1 MHCRYEGTGYEGTTV
16 VLAFRMFHVE
26 HLTHSRSHA
35 LTHSRTHALTHSRT
49 HALTHSRTH
58 ALTHSR
64 TSEPS
69 PARRV
74 SGRSDAFQAHEGEEM
89 LTRRAWLKSLACGV
103 GMAALGGACASDAA
117 AKPGTKILVYK
128 SPTCGCCRKWVDHL
142 TDNGFEVTSQDVPDV
157 NPIKERYGIP
167 AELASCHT

>member
-64 TSEPS
+64 THL
-69 PARRV
+69 RRDRV
-74 SGRSDAFQAHEGEEM
+74 RGGVAPQALE
-89 LTRRAWLKSLACGV
+89 
-103 GMAALGGACASDAA
+103 
-117 AKPGTKILVYK
+117 LV
-128 SPTCGCCRKWVDHL
+128 
-142 TDNGFEVTSQDVPDV
+142 
-157 NPIKERYGIP
+157 
-167 AELASCHT
+167 ELARLRMEDVEDEVEVVDQDPASLTLALHVDRADALLLHLLGHVVGDGAHVRV